1 VIVLP
6 TTTVLGQLAL
16 TEVMV
21 PPAVTVTVPEVP
33 DLVVS

>member
-6 TTTVLGQLAL
+6 TATVLGQLAL
-16 TEVMV
+16 TEVMLL
-21 PPAVTVTVPEVP
+21 AATVTVPEVP